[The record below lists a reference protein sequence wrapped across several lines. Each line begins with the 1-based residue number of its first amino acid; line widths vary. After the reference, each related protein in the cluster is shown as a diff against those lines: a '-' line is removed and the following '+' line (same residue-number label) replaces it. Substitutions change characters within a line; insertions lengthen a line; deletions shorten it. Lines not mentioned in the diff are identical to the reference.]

1 MQKIPK
7 MISALRFSQKS
18 AVASNSLHLI
28 LPRASYSTLLLTENR
43 FTPNKHHAMPAV
55 SKIPAR
61 HFSLQSTFA
70 GIYSEIS
77 NSTCVHLCQ
86 QNLMNIHDFTGLP
99 WWATIVVTTIALRS
113 AITFPLAVYTNK
125 INIRLEQINKE
136 MPALVAELKVET
148 ARARHL
154 YKLSDQATERL
165 FKHNVNLQWDK
176 LVVRENCHPFKMFVV
191 LWTQI
196 PLWVCQ
202 SVAIRNMLH
211 MLPDPNSI
219 DAQITY
225 TLLTVGGFGWMSDL
239 TAVDS
244 TLILPVIFGILNLAN
259 IELTMLTKSAKP
271 GRIQIVVMSFFR
283 VFIIA
288 MVPVAAS
295 VPSCL
300 TLYWTVSSAF
310 SLAQNLLLV
319 SPRVKR
325 ILRIPSA
332 SKDHMETPYRT
343 IAARF
348 VESMQRRRE
357 FGLKLLRLK
366 N

>member
-1 MQKIPK
+1 MS
-7 MISALRFSQKS
+7 SALRFSQKS
-18 AVASNSLHLI
+18 AVALNSLHLI
-28 LPRASYSTLLLTENR
+28 LPRTSYSTLLQTEHR
-43 FTPNKHHAMPAV
+43 FTPNSHHAMPAI

-86 QNLMNIHDFTGLP
+86 QNLINIHEYIGLP
-99 WWATIVVTTIALRS
+99 WWATIIVTTIALRS

-136 MPALVAELKVET
+136 MPALVEELKKET
-148 ARARHL
+148 AMAKHL
-154 YKLSDQATERL
+154 YKLNDRDTERL
-165 FKHNVNLQWDK
+165 FKYNVKVQWDK

-202 SVAIRNMLH
+202 SMAIRNMLN

-219 DAQITY
+219 DAQTTY
-225 TLLTVGGFGWMSDL
+225 TLLMVGGFGWMPDL
-239 TAVDS
+239 TAADS
-244 TLILPVIFGILNLAN
+244 TFILPIMFGILNLAN
-259 IELTMLTKSAKP
+259 IELSMLTKAAKP
-271 GRIQIVVMSFFR
+271 GRVQTMVMTFFR
-283 VFIIA
+283 IFVIA
-288 MVPVAAS
+288 LVPVAAT

-310 SLAQNLLLV
+310 SLTQNLLLV

-325 ILRIPSA
+325 ILRIPSD

-343 IAARF
+343 MAARF
-348 VESMQRRRE
+348 SESMQRRRE